1 MSLVRSSSTHLRLQV
16 KSFLR
21 SASSR
26 SFLHCNKS
34 FSALHTQNTVYLRDT
49 NGYRSY
55 GTSRMALSDADP
67 SDTDPKSAS
76 VRPKLR
82 VRDILRTVEN
92 KNFTISSSAT
102 VADAVAHLVDEK
114 LASNLVVSPESGA
127 VLGIFT
133 ARDLLKFIK
142 ATISANPRGLN
153 ESMTSTKVTEVM
165 TRREKLVH
173 CSPDDTV
180 KRCREIMF
188 QCKIRNMPVI
198 EDGIVKGI
206 LTMKLLA
213 DSSFN
218 LQDIGGKKGFIHNV
232 TGRRGL
238 PDSVKVQ
245 KISTVIEGPGGSGAV
260 AITKLDAEIGMFAL
274 PHPFKRAEGGVA
286 MDRRHYGPSDL
297 ATDLSLIEDASFALR
312 VSEKDPSRP
321 LPLSALSEPSQIYLC
336 VADGVGSWRQYNVDP
351 RLYSHALVDNAQKI
365 IAADFQ
371 HRALIHDSP
380 FQSDLDPI
388 HPLDVIMDAW
398 NLTTSAEINGAS
410 TICVATLDK
419 KLSQLSYSN
428 LGDCGLM
435 VVRHIDSET
444 AGYMRERQMPRHLRK
459 NDLRIAYL
467 SQQQLRAFNLPYQLG
482 FSNIPEVS
490 NASFESPSDADTA
503 SIPVMPGDVIVL
515 ATDGL
520 FDNVDLDEIV
530 GIIADWE
537 ARHFSPAT
545 EDSVNARSSK
555 GNEAVQALAE
565 QLVRMAREVSLDTHR
580 DSPFAILAKEN
591 DIMWGGGM
599 PDDTTVIV
607 ARIVPA
613 S

>member
-1 MSLVRSSSTHLRLQV
+1 MEATDVTDV
-16 KSFLR
+16 
-21 SASSR
+21 
-26 SFLHCNKS
+26 
-34 FSALHTQNTVYLRDT
+34 TE
-49 NGYRSY
+49 
-55 GTSRMALSDADP
+55 DA
-67 SDTDPKSAS
+67 KAAS

-82 VRDILRTVEN
+82 VRDILRTVEE

-102 VADAVAHLVDEK
+102 VADAVAHLVDQK
-114 LASNLVVSPESGA
+114 LASNLVVSPDG
-127 VLGIFT
+127 VVMGIFT

-142 ATISANPRGLN
+142 ECIASSSRGLN
-153 ESMTSTKVTEVM
+153 DSMVTAKVTEVM
-165 TRREKLVH
+165 TKREKLVH

-198 EDGIVKGI
+198 ENGIVKGI

-245 KISTVIEGPGGSGAV
+245 KKPGVEASGRDAGAATV
-260 AITKLDAEIGMFAL
+260 TKLDAEIGVFAL
-274 PHPFKRAEGGVA
+274 PHPFKNAEGVA
-286 MDRRHYGPSDL
+286 MDRRHYGPNDL
-297 ATDLSLIEDASFALR
+297 STDLSLIEDASFALR
-312 VSEKDPSRP
+312 VSEKDPTVP
-321 LPLSALSEPSQIYLC
+321 LPLSSTSEPSQIYLC

-351 RLYSHALVDNAQKI
+351 RLYSHALVENAQKI

-530 GIIADWE
+530 GMIADWE
-537 ARHFSPAT
+537 AKYFSASS
-545 EDSVNARSSK
+545 DDNIYMRSTK
-555 GNEAVQALAE
+555 GNAAVQVLAE
-565 QLVRMAREVSLDTHR
+565 QLVRTAREVSLDSQR

-613 S
+613 P